1 METIDI
7 TKAIENAVAK
17 YLDAKFAEETKP
29 MQFITTAKT
38 STKSKSSAKP
48 KASQALKG
56 QQVLLVPAIEE
67 HYADFD
73 NSALRAKA
81 LKMFNKATLRACV
94 LAFASANKFSELDA
108 WATKLKNKALQA
120 WWKKQS

>member
-29 MQFITTAKT
+29 MQFITKGG
-38 STKSKSSAKP
+38 KP
-48 KASQALKG
+48 KASQALEG

-94 LAFASANKFSELDA
+94 LAFASANKFGELDA
-108 WATKLKNKALQA
+108 WATKLKNKELQA

>member
-48 KASQALKG
+48 KASKALEG

-81 LKMFNKATLRACV
+81 LKMFNNATLRACV

-108 WATKLKNKALQA
+108 WATKLKNKELQA

>member
-38 STKSKSSAKP
+38 PTESKSKASKGL
-48 KASQALKG
+48 KAQQAT
-56 QQVLLVPAIEE
+56 LVPAIRE
-67 HYADFD
+67 HKADFD
-73 NSALRAKA
+73 NSALRFKA
-81 LKMFNKATLRACV
+81 EKLYKKATLRACI
-94 LAFASANKFSELDA
+94 LAFASENKFAELEA
-108 WATKLKNKALQA
+108 WATKKKNQELNT
-120 WWKKQS
+120 WWKSL

>member
-17 YLDAKFAEETKP
+17 YLDAKFAEEAKQ

-48 KASQALKG
+48 KASKGLTAQQAM
-56 QQVLLVPAIEE
+56 LVPAIRE
-67 HYADFD
+67 HKADFD
-73 NSALRAKA
+73 NSALRFKA
-81 LKMFNKATLRACV
+81 EKLYKKATLRACI
-94 LAFASANKFSELDA
+94 LAFASENKFAELEA
-108 WATKLKNKALQA
+108 WATKKKNQELNT
-120 WWKKQS
+120 WWKSL

>member
-17 YLDAKFAEETKP
+17 YLDAKFAEEAKP

-48 KASQALKG
+48 KASKGLTAQQAT
-56 QQVLLVPAIEE
+56 LVTAIEE

-81 LKMFNKATLRACV
+81 LKMFEKAPLRACI

-108 WATKLKNKALQA
+108 WATKKKNKELQA